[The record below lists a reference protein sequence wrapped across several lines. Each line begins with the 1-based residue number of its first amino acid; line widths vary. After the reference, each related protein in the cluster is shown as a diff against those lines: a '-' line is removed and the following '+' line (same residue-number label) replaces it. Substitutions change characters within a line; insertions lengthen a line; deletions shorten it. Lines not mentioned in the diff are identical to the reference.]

1 MKTIHN
7 TAVNPG
13 RKYVI
18 VCNEHS
24 GMWAGCVLFWGQL
37 TADGEKRSFGGYT
50 TGIDRCER
58 YTLDEIIAF
67 STNFAVYRPGMTYEQ
82 FRQHRDIIIEHENLE
97 KLGLSTMQVWYRP

>member
-1 MKTIHN
+1 MRTINN
-7 TAVNPG
+7 TRISRD

-18 VCNEHS
+18 VCNKHS
-24 GMWAGCVLFWGQL
+24 GMWTGCILFWGQL

-58 YTLDEIIAF
+58 YTMDDIIAF
-67 STNFAVYRPGMTYEQ
+67 STKFAVYRPGMTYEE
-82 FRQHRDIIIEHENLE
+82 FRQRRDIIIEPENLE